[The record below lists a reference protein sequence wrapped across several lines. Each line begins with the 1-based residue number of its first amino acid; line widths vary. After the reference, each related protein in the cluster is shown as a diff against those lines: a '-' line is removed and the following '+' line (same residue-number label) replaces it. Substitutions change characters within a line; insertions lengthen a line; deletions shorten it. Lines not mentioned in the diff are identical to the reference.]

1 MISVAICTYNRAPS
15 LARVLHSL
23 VGLSRNGEDLN
34 WELIVVDNNSTD
46 DTRAVV
52 DGFSAALPV
61 RYVFE
66 PEQGLSA
73 ARNRALREFR
83 GDVLLFTDDD
93 VVVDAQWLAA
103 YAAAVMAYPQAG
115 YFGGRVVPFYPDGR
129 PSWLRDESEQ
139 LALIDGLLVR
149 FHLGEAVRPFQA
161 DDPTPFGASFA
172 LRRTL
177 IERVG
182 EFRRDLGVTGNI
194 PGRGEEADYLER
206 AIAAGASG
214 VYVGTAIVNHATD
227 LRRLTLPYLYRYGQQ
242 KGVAA
247 HRMGVDERGSL
258 ATAAL
263 YAIRGAAQLAKG
275 RGDRFRQCVINC
287 GIQTALWREG
297 RKVSIWRSR

>member
-1 MISVAICTYNRAPS
+1 MNKSMITVAICTYNRALS
-15 LARVLHSL
+15 LARVLDSL
-23 VGLSRNGEDLN
+23 TALSGGGKDVN
-34 WELIVVDNNSTD
+34 WELIVVDNNSAD
-46 DTRAVV
+46 DTRMVV
-52 DGFSAALPV
+52 EGYTAALPL

-66 PEQGLSA
+66 PVQGLSV
-73 ARNRALREFR
+73 ARNRALQEFR

-93 VVVDAQWLAA
+93 VVVDKQWLAA
-103 YAAAVMAYPQAG
+103 YSAAMTSYPDAS

-129 PSWLRDESEQ
+129 PGWLLDESEQ

-149 FHLGEAVRPFQA
+149 FHLGEAVRPFEA
-161 DDPTPFGASFA
+161 GDPTPFGASFA
-172 LRRTL
+172 LRRAL

-247 HRMGVDERGSL
+247 HRMGVGQTGSVAQALLFLARGL
-258 ATAAL
+258 W
-263 YAIRGAAQLAKG
+263 QLAKG

-287 GIQTALWREG
+287 GIVMALR
-297 RKVSIWRSR
+297 RV

>member
-1 MISVAICTYNRAPS
+1 MNKSMITVAICTYNRAAS
-15 LARVLHSL
+15 LARVLDSL
-23 VGLSRNGEDLN
+23 TALSGGGKDAN

-46 DTRAVV
+46 DTRTVV
-52 DGFSAALPV
+52 EGYAAALPL

-66 PEQGLSA
+66 PVQGLSA

-83 GDVLLFTDDD
+83 GEVLLFTDDD

-129 PSWLRDESEQ
+129 PRWLRDESEQ

-149 FHLGEAVRPFQA
+149 FHLGEAVRPFEA
-161 DDPTPFGASFA
+161 GEPTPFGASFA
-172 LRRTL
+172 LRRAL

-206 AIAAGASG
+206 AIASGACG

-242 KGVAA
+242 KGIAA
-247 HRMGVDERGSL
+247 QRMGAGQPGSVWQALSFLARGVW
-258 ATAAL
+258 
-263 YAIRGAAQLAKG
+263 QLAKG

-287 GIQTALWREG
+287 GIVMALR
-297 RKVSIWRSR
+297 RV

>member
-1 MISVAICTYNRAPS
+1 MISVAICTYNRAAS
-15 LARVLHSL
+15 LARVLESL
-23 VGLSRNGEDLN
+23 IELGHTDENPN
-34 WELIVVDNNSTD
+34 WELIVVDNNSAD
-46 DTRAVV
+46 GTRAVV

-161 DDPTPFGASFA
+161 GEPTPFGASFA
-172 LRRTL
+172 LRRAL

-247 HRMGVDERGSL
+247 HRMGVGERGSL
-258 ATAAL
+258 DAAAL
-263 YAIRGAAQLAKG
+263 YVVRGLGQLAKG

-297 RKVSIWRSR
+297 RKLAASR